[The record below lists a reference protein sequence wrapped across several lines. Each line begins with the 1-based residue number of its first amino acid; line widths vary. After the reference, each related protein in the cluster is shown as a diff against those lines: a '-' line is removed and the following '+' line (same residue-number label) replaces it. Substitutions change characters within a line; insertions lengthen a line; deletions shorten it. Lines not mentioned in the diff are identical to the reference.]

1 MRQFI
6 VRAGS
11 ACPLFAKLAT
21 FGLALAFIFSC
32 SSGTG
37 GGGSIHQKEFAM
49 KTIHLFLLLAL
60 FASAFAQD
68 NALAQDNR
76 DKNISI
82 GGSIGYVR
90 AVLDDFKD
98 YPFEGF
104 GFSFGALGF
113 IPLTDV
119 AKFGGDISI
128 GYITAS
134 AKNEYDVK
142 ITISEFSL
150 NLSPKIRFGQEKT
163 YADISLGMSIPLSS
177 EVILKVPGYRTE
189 THKITDSETDFLLSL
204 AGRYNVIGFAIGK
217 ILTGS
222 DRATELSASAFIP
235 ITEQLEIVP
244 SISYSTGDLGNE
256 LRLIIG
262 FDYFL

>member
-1 MRQFI
+1 
-6 VRAGS
+6 
-11 ACPLFAKLAT
+11 
-21 FGLALAFIFSC
+21 
-32 SSGTG
+32 
-37 GGGSIHQKEFAM
+37 M

-60 FASAFAQD
+60 VASAFGQD
-68 NALAQDNR
+68 NALAQNNR

-90 AVLDDFKD
+90 AVLDDIKD

-104 GFSFGALGF
+104 GFGFGVSGF

-119 AKFGGDISI
+119 AKFGSDISI

-134 AKNEYDVK
+134 VK
-142 ITISEFSL
+142 DEDGVELTISEFSL
-150 NLSPKIRFGQEKT
+150 NLSPKIRFGQEKE
-163 YADISLGMSIPLSS
+163 YADISLGMSIPLSN

-189 THKITDSETDFLLSL
+189 TRKNTNTETDFQLSL
-204 AGRYNVIGFAIGK
+204 AGRYNMIGLGIGK

-235 ITEQLEIVP
+235 ITEQSEIVP
-244 SISYSTGDLGNE
+244 SIYYFTGDSGNE